1 MRPLYSFSE
10 QTANCENGIGK
21 TIRLGKISGFACMND
36 QKKETILLVDDET
49 SILNVVSEFFRREGY
64 HILTAG
70 NGSEAMKIIEN
81 EQVDCCFTDINMPV
95 MNGLELAEN
104 IRLHDNTMP
113 VIVMTGYPSLENTI
127 QTIKNGVVDFL
138 IKPVNLKQ
146 MELCLRR
153 VLRQRGLF
161 IENLLLKQE
170 VRSKKRLEKLNQE
183 LLYKVDELNILN
195 KIMSSFTT
203 IVSSADVFKRAVD
216 TALEITQADHTMFH
230 IINES
235 VEKPFE
241 VASAG
246 TPAVKSDI
254 RISPGSLQPQPESY
268 DRGPVPDHSS
278 VLDLI
283 TEVVSDE
290 LPLLISQNNGA
301 RGLPRD
307 LLSVMLVPLKIRDK
321 VFGILTAGI
330 RQGHN
335 RFSEKDLYY
344 LSFMAQSAAQSIE
357 NLALYENIYE
367 NLFATLYAF
376 VNAVEARDLYTRQH
390 SSRVTGISLIIGRQ
404 LGCSLEELDILNFAG
419 HLHDIGKIGIRDDI
433 LLKPGKLTK
442 EEFEKIKQHPAIG
455 SNILEQLGMWEK
467 ERQIIR
473 CHHERFDGTGYPD
486 GLREKQIPFLARIL
500 SLADA
505 YDAMASD
512 RAYRKRMEE
521 QKILKIIHDGS
532 GSQFDPDIVSA
543 FDKVYNSGII
553 LNYMNTGHVEEFER
567 INLN

>member
-1 MRPLYSFSE
+1 MDDH
-10 QTANCENGIGK
+10 I
-21 TIRLGKISGFACMND
+21 
-36 QKKETILLVDDET
+36 KETILFVDDEE
-49 SILNVVSEFFRREGY
+49 SILNVVTEFFKRQGY
-64 HILTAG
+64 QILTAS
-70 NGSEAMKIIEN
+70 NGVEAMEIIEN
-81 EQVDCCFTDINMPV
+81 ERVDCCFTDINMPV
-95 MNGLELAEN
+95 MNGLDLAEN
-104 IRLHDNTMP
+104 IRLRDNTMP

-146 MELCLRR
+146 MELCMRR

-161 IENLLLKQE
+161 IENVLLKEE
-170 VRSKKRLEKLNQE
+170 VQSKERLEKLNQE
-183 LLYKVDELNILN
+183 LLYKVEELNILN
-195 KIMSSFTT
+195 KIMGSFTT

-216 TALEITQADHTMFH
+216 VALEITHADHTMFH
-230 IINES
+230 IINET
-235 VEKPFE
+235 VKQPFE
-241 VASAG
+241 VAAAG
-246 TPAVKSDI
+246 ASETQVDKKITRARQSHRPKSNGGQPAADLA
-254 RISPGSLQPQPESY
+254 SLK
-268 DRGPVPDHSS
+268 G
-278 VLDLI
+278 LI
-283 TEVVSDE
+283 MEVVSDE
-290 LPLLISQNNGA
+290 IPLLISQNNGA
-301 RGLPRD
+301 RGLPKD

-321 VFGILTAGI
+321 VFGVLTARIQNGN
-330 RQGHN
+330 N

-390 SSRVTGISLIIGRQ
+390 SSRVTGISLIIGKQ
-404 LGCSLEELDILNFAG
+404 LGCTIEELDILNFAG

-433 LLKPGKLTK
+433 LLKPGRLTN

-455 SNILEQLGMWEK
+455 ANILEQMGMWEK

-486 GLREKQIPFLARIL
+486 GLKEKQIPFLARIL
-500 SLADA
+500 SVADV

-521 QKILKIIHDGS
+521 RIILKVIHEGS
-532 GSQFDPDIVSA
+532 GSQFNPAIVAA
-543 FDKVYNSGII
+543 FDAVYKRGTI
-553 LNYMNTGHVEEFER
+553 LKYMETGQLDDIDRFQE
-567 INLN
+567 